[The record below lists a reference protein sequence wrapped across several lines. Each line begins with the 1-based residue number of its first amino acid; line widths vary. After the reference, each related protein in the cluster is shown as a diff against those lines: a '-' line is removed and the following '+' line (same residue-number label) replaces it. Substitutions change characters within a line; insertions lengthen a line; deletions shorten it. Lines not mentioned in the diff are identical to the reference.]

1 VLIQRQAVREEKTW
15 HVPYKYKA
23 LETRKRER
31 RGETEKRQGRDRK
44 KKRAENRGTK
54 KPKKKR
60 THNKKNTKAGKRRT
74 FSRENHL
81 CHLHLCLRLR
91 HCQVRPSFS
100 FCFCISC
107 CKIRKQGKGNYLRPV
122 QRTHGL
128 NHACLLPSRVTSLG
142 Q

>member
-1 VLIQRQAVREEKTW
+1 MSPINTKLWRREKERGEERQRKG
-15 HVPYKYKA
+15 
-23 LETRKRER
+23 
-31 RGETEKRQGRDRK
+31 RGETEKKREQKTGEQKNQRK
-44 KKRAENRGTK
+44 REPIT
-54 KPKKKR
+54 
-60 THNKKNTKAGKRRT
+60 KKNTKAGKRRT

-91 HCQVRPSFS
+91 HRQVRPSFS

-107 CKIRKQGKGNYLRPV
+107 CKIRKQDKGNYLRPV